1 MNPPDNGVQIQIGQ
15 HHNSIP
21 RAELPSLSF
30 GSVDVSDGD
39 VSIGDVSIGDCD
51 VGHSNVGHQK
61 SILLQDQSKIFEQN

>member
-1 MNPPDNGVQIQIGQ
+1 MKG
-15 HHNSIP
+15 SYRRFYLWKP

-61 SILLQDQSKIFEQN
+61 SILLQDQSKIFEQNENLR